1 MTAIIK
7 KTASIKKTAIAAAF
21 EAAGTG
27 ANSKAFAIDLP
38 GHTQIT
44 IDPDAAS
51 APIDAPADAIADAT
65 NNESADDAIA
75 AFRAYVVESAKAFT
89 DAIKTVQ
96 ESEKVTQ
103 KQWGHK
109 ALRIAF
115 HHKVATVDSVI
126 NDTRVILGWDSLF
139 GEVGKKLTNSYNQWF
154 NNLRMV
160 SERWNTLDAATK
172 ADLMN
177 GAASISTLA
186 TRWKQ
191 EATKAKR
198 DAAKA
203 AKAEADNAKADGNKA
218 ADNTAGNTKPATLAN
233 TLAYISGLIDT
244 ASDDDI
250 AAHAALMDEV
260 AGRYHYRMRVIS
272 DAKAESAQAA

>member
-1 MTAIIK
+1 MTVTIE
-7 KTASIKKTAIAAAF
+7 KTAMAAAL
-21 EAAGTG
+21 EAAGIG
-27 ANSKAFAIDLP
+27 DNSKAFAIDLP
-38 GHTQIT
+38 GDAQMT
-44 IDPDAAS
+44 IQPDAIS
-51 APIDAPADAIADAT
+51 APIDAIADAIADAT

-89 DAIKTVQ
+89 DAVKAMQ

-115 HHKVATVDSVI
+115 HHKVATIDSVI

-160 SERWNTLDAATK
+160 SERWATLDAATQ
-172 ADLMN
+172 ADLLN

-198 DAAKA
+198 EA
-203 AKAEADNAKADGNKA
+203 AKAEKAKADNAKADGDNA
-218 ADNTAGNTKPATLAN
+218 ADNATDNAKPATLAD
-233 TLAYISGLIDT
+233 TLAYLDRLVDS
-244 ASDDDI
+244 ASDADI
-250 AAHAALMDEV
+250 MAGASLLDSIASRY
-260 AGRYHYRMRVIS
+260 AGRLN
-272 DAKAESAQAA
+272 KLAELEVQAA